1 MGRRK
6 EGERERERG
15 RGRVEGCRGGE
26 REREGVEREGE
37 EREGGRKREKGR
49 REREKR
55 ERDRGA
61 EGVQTHRQ
69 IEREKPLRFVC
80 LLRGSCCWFPASFA
94 SPTPPPPSPLL
105 SSHQT
110 HVQTC

>member
-6 EGERERERG
+6 EGEREREG
-15 RGRVEGCRGGE
+15 GSGRVEGCRGGE

-55 ERDRGA
+55 ERQRSGRGA
-61 EGVQTHRQ
+61 DTQTDRD
-69 IEREKPLRFVC
+69 RKATPLR
-80 LLRGSCCWFPASFA
+80 
-94 SPTPPPPSPLL
+94 L
-105 SSHQT
+105 SS
-110 HVQTC
+110 